1 MCKIK
6 RVRYEKCPLI
16 EVTYQLNFPTIL
28 SIEAEMPVKYQNA
41 IRKNFPQYRTQ
52 TEQEGEITVNINGEE
67 VNPIFRQRPIKKIHH
82 FISEDGQW
90 RITLAKNQLAISTLQ
105 YEQWE
110 DMKEKFKTPLQAFAD
125 IYDQSYFDRIGLR
138 YIDAIDREK
147 LNLKDTE
154 WRDLIKPHLLGCL
167 GWQSE
172 EPFKIKTS
180 TLNTE
185 IIMEDVSVKISSGLG
200 MINKEDKLTDEAF
213 ILDCDYFK
221 VGKVEL
227 SEIDS
232 IVTKLHQK
240 STTFFRNSIT
250 KKLHEAM
257 EPQEIEE

>member
-147 LNLKDTE
+147 LNFKDTE
-154 WRDLIKPHLLGCL
+154 WRDLIKPH
-167 GWQSE
+167 
-172 EPFKIKTS
+172 
-180 TLNTE
+180 
-185 IIMEDVSVKISSGLG
+185 
-200 MINKEDKLTDEAF
+200 
-213 ILDCDYFK
+213 
-221 VGKVEL
+221 
-227 SEIDS
+227 
-232 IVTKLHQK
+232 
-240 STTFFRNSIT
+240 
-250 KKLHEAM
+250 
-257 EPQEIEE
+257 